1 MIDKNNMKEIEEK
14 MKNGDLSF
22 GEICELMHM
31 FKELKSFQK
40 EIEAEE
46 TETKNTNLSLGLGLL
61 ALGLS
66 IINFVL
72 LLI

>member
-1 MIDKNNMKEIEEK
+1 MIENKNLKELNEK
-14 MKNGDLSF
+14 MERGDLSF
-22 GEICELMHM
+22 GEICELMNM
-31 FKELKSFQK
+31 FREVKSFQK
-40 EIEAEE
+40 EMEGEE
-46 TETKNTNLSLGLGLL
+46 VKGKNTNLSLVIGLL